1 MPALERVA
9 AKIDK
14 TTRPIDRHIVAFI
27 AARLNQNIDP
37 HLKAVGDQ
45 REEIATLGMLSLLA
59 LVQWRT
65 KAGNLMGFTS
75 WVGAHMGPA
84 IKAFHSK
91 SIREE
96 LEKQVPKLIRK
107 GNLADL
113 FNLLDN
119 SEQRAQDQMDFDE
132 ACQEFSS
139 AEEEIKD
146 IEGNGA
152 ILKKNSTKI
161 GQQAAA
167 MTSIIIALLI
177 IAVTFIGRLW

>member
-1 MPALERVA
+1 V
-9 AKIDK
+9 
-14 TTRPIDRHIVAFI
+14 
-27 AARLNQNIDP
+27 
-37 HLKAVGDQ
+37 
-45 REEIATLGMLSLLA
+45 EIATLGMLSLLA

-65 KAGNLMGFTS
+65 KSGNLLGFTS

-96 LEKQVPKLIRK
+96 LEKEVPKLIRK

-119 SEQRAQDQMDFDE
+119 AEQRAQDQMDFDE
-132 ACQEFSS
+132 ASKEFQD
-139 AEEEIKD
+139 AENEIKD
-146 IEGNGA
+146 IESGSSA
-152 ILKKNSTKI
+152 LQKNSTRI

-167 MTSIIIALLI
+167 MTSSVISLLI
-177 IAVTFIGRLW
+177 ITVTFIGTLW